1 VAFAIRSVLCLQ
13 MNLRVDFSVSV
24 MKVIR
29 ILMGIA
35 LNMYIAFGS
44 IAIFTML
51 ILSIHEHEISL
62 HFL

>member
-1 VAFAIRSVLCLQ
+1 
-13 MNLRVDFSVSV
+13 
-24 MKVIR
+24 MKVIV

-51 ILSIHEHEISL
+51 ILTIHEHGRTFHL
-62 HFL
+62 L